1 MRWGRWWGGPLQPPG
16 KPSWVQNICKTPE
29 MFAMPRDLTWWT
41 GASQM
46 QAQRSRQ
53 SLLRWTRRRRRRCTS
68 SSAPPHDG
76 SQGNR
81 HGRLFRLSPE
91 SFFCRIIQIKTSF
104 ADYLHCVTSRLHLA
118 REPSRACLTEV
129 RNRKQTESGLKGTS
143 REDVTF
149 KELFRH
155 VFLWQQPLD
164 KWYYCWFLLSLLRI
178 SALKTCIFTLLSL
191 RISLFSF
198 LYFTCIMYHACSH
211 KKYIN

>member
-1 MRWGRWWGGPLQPPG
+1 
-16 KPSWVQNICKTPE
+16 

-81 HGRLFRLSPE
+81 HSRLFRLSPE
-91 SFFCRIIQIKTSF
+91 RGFFNRIIQIKTRF

-118 REPSRACLTEV
+118 REPAGKMSLW
-129 RNRKQTESGLKGTS
+129 RNLLDTS
-143 REDVTF
+143 FFDNS
-149 KELFRH
+149 
-155 VFLWQQPLD
+155 
-164 KWYYCWFLLSLLRI
+164 LSTNGIIVDI
-178 SALKTCIFTLLSL
+178 S
-191 RISLFSF
+191 SF
-198 LYFTCIMYHACSH
+198 YTQDLCSQD
-211 KKYIN
+211 KYIFFAVFDDFFCCLFCISCAYHVSCV